1 MKVIK
6 YIGIG
11 LGLVTLIYCGLPTL
25 LAFVVA
31 GGAALLSVLV
41 VIVPYG
47 LLIVG
52 SLWCLYTVG
61 RIANW
66 MYRKKYSGKG
76 TTTSES
82 SKTAEEYK
90 KDLADLKVEFED
102 LNRKQ

>member
-11 LGLVTLIYCGLPTL
+11 LGIVTLIYCGLPTL
-25 LAFVVA
+25 LAFVAA

-52 SLWCLYTVG
+52 SLWGLYTVG

-66 MYRKKYSGKG
+66 MYRKKYPGKG
-76 TTTSES
+76 TTTSEGN
-82 SKTAEEYK
+82 KTAEEYK
-90 KDLADLKVEFED
+90 KDLADLVAEVEE
-102 LNRKQ
+102 LKRS